1 MPMQPQVPTMKS
13 WYVSLC
19 LLSLLWQYQ
28 DSHPLPLRLIS
39 RTRGRSIF
47 YSLSAGII
55 TNPEGEQPFGRS
67 IQEVF
72 TRNPN
77 DSTINTPH
85 NNHIQNTLNHPMLR
99 RATQLTPKRP
109 IPAVPRNCGTP
120 LARSDCSKLNSLAGE
135 EQKGETEPV
144 VSPCFGGYESTEWST
159 DKVITEGTFSDCL
172 GK

>member
-1 MPMQPQVPTMKS
+1 MKLARVSSVPMQPQVPTMKS

-67 IQEVF
+67 IQEIF

-99 RATQLTPKRP
+99 RATQLTPETPNPSRLKELRNPSVQVGLLQTELACWRGAKR
-109 IPAVPRNCGTP
+109 RNRTRRFP
-120 LARSDCSKLNSLAGE
+120 LLRR
-135 EQKGETEPV
+135 
-144 VSPCFGGYESTEWST
+144 
-159 DKVITEGTFSDCL
+159 I
-172 GK
+172 